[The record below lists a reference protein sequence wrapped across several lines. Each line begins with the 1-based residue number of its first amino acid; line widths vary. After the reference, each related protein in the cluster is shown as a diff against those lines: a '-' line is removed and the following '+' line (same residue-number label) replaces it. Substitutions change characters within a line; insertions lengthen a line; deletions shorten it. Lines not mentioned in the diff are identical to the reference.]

1 MTTIISLRRLILKYL
16 QFLHNINRFLWPRKS
31 IDSSAVITTEY
42 FKVVEHLK
50 ELMVVLI
57 LIITIIEEIIIVDD
71 IITRSYSRNNPFN
84 QKFNFMSLNNMNMKA
99 NKITT

>member
-1 MTTIISLRRLILKYL
+1 
-16 QFLHNINRFLWPRKS
+16 
-31 IDSSAVITTEY
+31 
-42 FKVVEHLK
+42 
-50 ELMVVLI
+50 MVVLI